1 MDGLVRTVS
10 VGQVVP
16 RRAGAQNPQHAIED
30 HAPVAPRSAPAV
42 GSHRIGWQDGRDE
55 FPLLVSQFPTQDRS
69 IHPPML
75 ADRLGHLP
83 SHPRL

>member
-1 MDGLVRTVS
+1 MDGLVRAVS

-16 RRAGAQNPQHAIED
+16 GRAGAQNPQHAVED
-30 HAPVAPRSAPAV
+30 RAPVAPRSAPAV

-55 FPLLVSQFPTQDRS
+55 FPLLVSQFPTKDQS

-75 ADRLGHLP
+75 AHRMGHLP